1 MMSKNKRTIPLE
13 RVKELEAMVE
23 KLTLENEQ
31 LLTQVKTDEYDSS
44 CTYTINER
52 DPAMER
58 AMEEKKNLRDSDE
71 DILPLND
78 VGAQEDEW

>member
-1 MMSKNKRTIPLE
+1 MSKNKKAT

-23 KLTLENEQ
+23 KLTMENEQ

-52 DPAMER
+52 DPAMEQ
-58 AMEEKKNLRDSDE
+58 KKAARDSDE
-71 DILPLND
+71 DVLPLSYD
-78 VGAQEDEW
+78 GDIGHEDEW